1 MLSGTYLFAYNGVE
15 IKEDDHAPFAAAGY
29 EVYDGNGEVN
39 GVVSTSVE
47 GETSRNQPSSGTYI
61 VNSDCTGTGR
71 YTDGTH
77 YDLFIAPDGSMFTF
91 VLTNPGFVV
100 AGFELQRTAKWVSE

>member
-1 MLSGTYLFAYNGVE
+1 MTMPRS
-15 IKEDDHAPFAAAGY
+15 PRQGY

-39 GVVSTSVE
+39 GLVSTSME

-61 VNSDCTGTGR
+61 INSDCTGR
-71 YTDGTH
+71 HTDGTY

-100 AGFELQRTAKWVSE
+100 SGFEMQGTAKRVSD

>member
-1 MLSGTYLFAYNGVE
+1 MTMPRSPRQ
-15 IKEDDHAPFAAAGY
+15 DY

-91 VLTNPGFVV
+91 VLANPGFVV
-100 AGFELQRTAKWVSE
+100 AGFELQGTAKRVSD